1 MLIYDGDCGFCTL
14 SAEWAERHLPP
25 GTPVVP
31 WQAIEDLGAHGLT
44 LEDVTTA
51 AYWIDEHG
59 GTHRGE
65 IGVAAALEAMGGA
78 WAVAGRVVGAPP
90 ARWLAGPA
98 YRLLAR
104 YRYRLPGGSAACRL
118 PRS

>member
-14 SAEWAERHLPP
+14 SAEWAERRLPP

-31 WQAIEDLGAHGLT
+31 WQTIADLGAHGLT
-44 LEDVTTA
+44 HQDVTTA
-51 AYWIDEHG
+51 AYWVDEHG

-65 IGVAAALEAMGGA
+65 RGVGKALMAM
-78 WAVAGRVVGAPP
+78 
-90 ARWLAGPA
+90 
-98 YRLLAR
+98 
-104 YRYRLPGGSAACRL
+104 RYRLPGGSATCRL